1 MKNPAKC
8 RVFVDVVRITY
19 KQRPHGESSSRSLK
33 FSMLATMIVVFCFIS
48 VLYMMIGEKSRLF
61 GSIASRIFASGDS
74 FTVTVRTVS
83 DSNPVSGHE
92 SYHFVFTGFVPAV
105 TFDSVLHN
113 VSLTY
118 IYNAIAPKRVYT
130 GLVTLP
136 TKSVS
141 SQNPICMLFLT
152 DCKFSTLCMTLALI
166 NTQRQGSNTCDSSST
181 KLS

>member
-1 MKNPAKC
+1 MIA
-8 RVFVDVVRITY
+8 VV
-19 KQRPHGESSSRSLK
+19 
-33 FSMLATMIVVFCFIS
+33 VFIS
-48 VLYMMIGEKSRLF
+48 VLYMMIDEKSRLF

-74 FTVTVRTVS
+74 FAITVWTIS
-83 DSNPVSGHE
+83 YSNPVGGHE
-92 SYHFVFTGFVPAV
+92 SYDFVFARLVLTV